1 MNSLLNQPKLVYL
14 IVNDITLNFYQV
26 IVLST
31 QLAHSCI
38 ISHFPSHH
46 RTLLTFPLET
56 EKETEQREQ

>member
-31 QLAHSCI
+31 QLAHSRI
-38 ISHFPSHH
+38 ISHFLSHH

-56 EKETEQREQ
+56 ERETEQREQ